1 MGIIYFDNAATSW
14 PKPPEVNKAMQKY
27 MRKIGANPGRSGHR
41 LSIEAARIIFDTREK
56 LAQLF
61 HIDDPL
67 RIVMTKNATEG
78 LNIAVSGLL
87 KSGDH
92 VITSSMEHNSVMRPL
107 RTMENR
113 GVNLTV
119 IPCGQDGMI
128 NPANISSAITK
139 HTRAIF
145 ITHASNVTGTVMP
158 ITDIGRIARGH
169 GLVFCV
175 DAAQTAGCSP
185 IDVKEMNIDLLAF
198 TGHKSLFGPSGTGGL
213 YIREGLERKIE
224 PLCVGGTGSRSEV
237 EEQPDFMPDRYEA
250 GTPNTV
256 GIAGLQ
262 AGVDFV
268 LAKRMDQIQSKELSL
283 IRAFIEGISDMPG
296 IIIYGPSIDKRRI
309 PVVSFNIAGM
319 DPAVVALEL
328 DEGFKIMSRSG
339 IHCAPSAHKTI
350 GTYPQGTVR
359 FSFSYFN
366 TQEHIAKAVEAL
378 GRISRRKNRM
388 RDFKI
393 VDARNLSCP
402 QPVVL
407 AKKALESNKR

>member
-14 PKPPEVNKAMQKY
+14 PKPPEVSAAMQKF
-27 MRKIGANPGRSGHR
+27 MKKIGANPGRSGHR
-41 LSIEAARIIFDTREK
+41 LSVEAARIIFNTREK

-61 HIDDPL
+61 NIDDPL

-107 RTMENR
+107 RAKLHR
-113 GVNLTV
+113 GVELTV
-119 IPCGQDGMI
+119 IPCDRKGLID
-128 NPANISSAITK
+128 PAHVNGAVK
-139 HTRAIF
+139 KNTRAIF
-145 ITHASNVTGTVMP
+145 MTHASNVTGTIMP
-158 ITDIGRIARGH
+158 VADIGRIARECN
-169 GLVFCV
+169 LVFCV
-175 DAAQTAGCSP
+175 DAAQTAGSYP
-185 IDVKEMNIDLLAF
+185 IDVVKMNIDLLAF
-198 TGHKSLFGPSGTGGL
+198 TGHKSLFGPSGTGGI
-213 YIREGLERKIE
+213 YIREGLENKIE

-268 LAKRMDQIQSKELSL
+268 LSKGVSEIKNKEDSLVKMFMDGV
-283 IRAFIEGISDMPG
+283 RDVPG
-296 IIIYGPSIDKRRI
+296 IMIYGKTNAQERT
-309 PVVSFNIAGM
+309 PVVSFNIEGM
-319 DPAVVALEL
+319 DPAAVALEL
-328 DEGFKIMSRSG
+328 DDRFNIMARSG

-366 TQEHIAKAVEAL
+366 TQEQIAKA
-378 GRISRRKNRM
+378 I
-388 RDFKI
+388 
-393 VDARNLSCP
+393 DAIYQIAARH
-402 QPVVL
+402 
-407 AKKALESNKR
+407 

>member
-14 PKPPEVNKAMQKY
+14 PKPPEVSAAMQKF
-27 MRKIGANPGRSGHR
+27 MKKIGANPGRSGHR
-41 LSIEAARIIFDTREK
+41 LSVEAARIIFNTREK

-61 HIDDPL
+61 NIDDPL
-67 RIVMTKNATEG
+67 RIVVTKNATEG

-107 RTMENR
+107 RAKLHR
-113 GVNLTV
+113 GVELTV
-119 IPCGQDGMI
+119 IPCDRKGLID
-128 NPANISSAITK
+128 PAHVNGAVK
-139 HTRAIF
+139 KNTRAIF
-145 ITHASNVTGTVMP
+145 MTHASNVTGTIMP
-158 ITDIGRIARGH
+158 VADIGRIARECN
-169 GLVFCV
+169 LVFCV
-175 DAAQTAGCSP
+175 DAAQTAGSYP
-185 IDVKEMNIDLLAF
+185 IDVVKMNIDLLAF
-198 TGHKSLFGPSGTGGL
+198 TGHKSLFGPSGTGGI
-213 YIREGLERKIE
+213 YIREGLENKIE

-268 LAKRMDQIQSKELSL
+268 LSKGVSEIKNKEDSLVKMFMDGV
-283 IRAFIEGISDMPG
+283 RDVPG
-296 IIIYGPSIDKRRI
+296 IMIYGKTNAQERT
-309 PVVSFNIAGM
+309 PVVSFNIEGM
-319 DPAVVALEL
+319 DPAAVALEL
-328 DEGFKIMSRSG
+328 DDRFNIMARSG

-366 TQEHIAKAVEAL
+366 TQEQIAKAIDAI
-378 GRISRRKNRM
+378 RKISRRK
-388 RDFKI
+388 K
-393 VDARNLSCP
+393 
-402 QPVVL
+402 
-407 AKKALESNKR
+407 